1 MPPRHHPAIE
11 GGEMK
16 NRWLALLLAGLAA
29 VLALGI
35 PGALAAIGDTL
46 VSVGSP
52 PAPFAQNK
60 QNEPGLAIDA
70 HNPFVL
76 AAGSNEEID
85 VEACNAGDP
94 TSCPFTDGVG
104 TSGIYFSFDG
114 GNTWIQPTYTGW
126 TARHCL
132 GPAACVAH
140 VGPIGTLPHY
150 FESGLVSDGDPSLA
164 FGPRP
169 GPSGF
174 SWANGSRLYY
184 ANLTSRFPNS
194 TPDETFKGFEAIAV
208 SRTDDPAAAAA
219 GSAGAWRAP
228 VIVSKQNSSLFAD
241 HEQIWADNAET
252 SAYFGNVYVC
262 YAAFRSQEKGNAL
275 PNPITVA
282 RSTDGGD
289 TWTSTQITDASNNPT
304 HGQQDC
310 WLRTDSD
317 GGVYVF
323 WQASKANTGRAIYM
337 ASSTTGGRTFSKQ
350 QIVSSYAPTGLIDPV
365 SGDRTFDGLAGA
377 RDGTFP
383 TADIANGA
391 PSGADAT
398 DEIVVAWQ
406 EGPTPSDANPGPNE
420 KVKIAYSTNGG
431 TSWSFTTD
439 AADPADRPNMP
450 AVAISPDG
458 KDVYLGYNAFLVPWQ
473 FTTANPRPMNSVV
486 RHAEANGTGTPVGW
500 STLSDGPFGDA
511 RGSSANSLSGEFL
524 GDYNTATATRDF
536 GSVVYVDVRNAADC
550 PAVDAYRQSL
560 STASPIAKPA
570 PNSNCPATFGNTDI
584 FGGSFA
590 DPTTP

>member
-1 MPPRHHPAIE
+1 MTKRLFGIAALVGVLGLGVPAA
-11 GGEMK
+11 M
-16 NRWLALLLAGLAA
+16 ALT
-29 VLALGI
+29 
-35 PGALAAIGDTL
+35 PDTL
-46 VSVGSP
+46 VSVGSQSP
-52 PAPFAQNK
+52 TLPFAQNK
-60 QNEPGLAIDA
+60 QNEPAVAIDA
-70 HNPFVL
+70 HNPLVL
-76 AAGSNEEID
+76 AAGSNDEID
-85 VEACNAGDP
+85 LETCAAGDP
-94 TSCPFTDGVG
+94 TSCPFTEGVG
-104 TSGIYFSFDG
+104 LSGIYFSFDG
-114 GNTWIQPTYTGW
+114 GSSWTQPTYTGW

-132 GPAACVAH
+132 GPAACVPD

-174 SWANGSRLYY
+174 SWSNGSRLYY
-184 ANLTSRFPNS
+184 ANLTARFPTS

-219 GSAGAWRAP
+219 GSTAAWRPP
-228 VIVSKQNSSLFAD
+228 VIVSKQNSALFAD

-252 SAYFGNVYVC
+252 SPYFGYVYVC
-262 YAAFRSQEKGNAL
+262 FAAFRSQEKGNAL

-282 RSTDGGD
+282 RSSDGGD
-289 TWTSTQITDASNNPT
+289 TWSSTQISDASNNPT

-310 WLRTDSD
+310 WLRSDSE
-317 GGVYVF
+317 GNVYVF

-337 ASSTTGGRTFSKQ
+337 ARSTTGGRTFSKQ
-350 QIVSSYAPTGLIDPV
+350 QIVSPYTPTGLIDPV

-406 EGPTPSDANPGPNE
+406 EGPTPSNTSPGPNE
-420 KVKIAYSTNGG
+420 KVKIAYSTNAGAG
-431 TSWSFTTD
+431 WAFTTD

-458 KDVYLGYNAFLVPWQ
+458 EDVYLTYNAFLVPWQ
-473 FTTANPRPMNSVV
+473 STTANPRPMNSVV
-486 RHAEANGTGTPVGW
+486 RHAEVGGSGTPIGW
-500 STLSDGPFGDA
+500 ATLFDGPFGDA
-511 RGSSANSLSGEFL
+511 RGSSANSLGGEFL
-524 GDYNTATATRDF
+524 GDYNNAAASRDF
-536 GSVVYVDVRNAADC
+536 GAAVYVDVRNAADC

-560 STASPIAKPA
+560 STDTPIAKPA
-570 PNSNCPATFGNTDI
+570 PGTDCPTTFGNTDI
-584 FGGSFA
+584 FGGSFS
-590 DPTTP
+590 DPTP